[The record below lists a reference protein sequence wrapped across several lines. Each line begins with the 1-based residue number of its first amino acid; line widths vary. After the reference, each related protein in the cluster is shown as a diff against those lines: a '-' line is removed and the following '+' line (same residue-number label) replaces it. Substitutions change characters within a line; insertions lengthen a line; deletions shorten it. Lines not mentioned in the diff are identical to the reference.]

1 MKRGLLFLLFVSLA
15 GLSFAQPTS
24 RTIAEESLAAMDR
37 IKTLK
42 YRLVKKERIKGVMK
56 EGEIQV
62 KYQRNPFKVYIYVY
76 SPKPGVEILYN
87 HGENGNKAS
96 INPNNFFLNIL
107 DPNLDPMGKTLRKDE
122 HHTILET
129 GFEFTRL
136 LLTALKKRAD
146 EEKKF
151 DELCKYEGEITWANR
166 ACYKLLLSYPT
177 FAWEEYTV
185 KKGETLID
193 IARNFNLNEYMILE
207 KNKLA
212 WYDKVSEGQT
222 ILIPNIFAKK
232 VILYIDK
239 LLKLPI
245 YQEVHDDV
253 GLFEIYEYH
262 GVIVNPVIT
271 AEEFTKKYKDYK
283 F

>member
-1 MKRGLLFLLFVSLA
+1 MKRSLLFLLFFSLA
-15 GLSFAQPTS
+15 GLSFSQLTS
-24 RTIAEESLAAMDR
+24 RIIADESLASMDKV
-37 IKTLK
+37 KTLK
-42 YRLVKKERIKGVMK
+42 YRLVKRERIKGVMK

-62 KYQRNPFKVYIYVY
+62 KYQRSPFKVYIYIY

-87 HGENGNKAS
+87 QGENGNKAS
-96 INPNNFFLNIL
+96 INPNNFLLNVL

-146 EEKKF
+146 EEKRF
-151 DELCKYEGEITWANR
+151 DELCKYEGEVTWANR
-166 ACYKLLLSYPT
+166 ACYKMLLTYPN

-185 KKGETLID
+185 KKGETLIE
-193 IARNFNLNEYMILE
+193 IARSKNLNEYMILE
-207 KNKLA
+207 KNKLS

-232 VILYIDK
+232 VILYVDK

-245 YQEVHDDV
+245 YQEVHDDM
-253 GLFEIYEYH
+253 GLFEVYEYH
-262 GVIVNPVIT
+262 GVIVNPAIP